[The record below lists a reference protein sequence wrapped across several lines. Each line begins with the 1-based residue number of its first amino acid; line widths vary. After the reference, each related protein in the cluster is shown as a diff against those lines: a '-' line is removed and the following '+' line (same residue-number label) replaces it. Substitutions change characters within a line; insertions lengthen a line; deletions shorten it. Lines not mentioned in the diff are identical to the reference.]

1 MAQKELPTSCT
12 AQCETRGF
20 PDFIFPEGEKVMS
33 LLHAFEA
40 KMLPDILNH
49 VSVGMQMPCVGRLTT
64 EWHGRFDLHPW
75 YSHGWKEAKQF

>member
-1 MAQKELPTSCT
+1 
-12 AQCETRGF
+12 
-20 PDFIFPEGEKVMS
+20 MS

-49 VSVGMQMPCVGRLTT
+49 VSLGMQMPCIGRLTT